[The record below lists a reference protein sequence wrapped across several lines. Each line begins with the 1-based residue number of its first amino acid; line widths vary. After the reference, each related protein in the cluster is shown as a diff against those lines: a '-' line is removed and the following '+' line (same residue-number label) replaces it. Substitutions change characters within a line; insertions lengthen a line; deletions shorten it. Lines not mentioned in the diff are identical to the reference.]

1 MSRAGEHKED
11 YHLKKIFEHQ
21 QRLQNDHHQTV
32 VVMYKCTKSGRMIV
46 SGGTNVQE
54 RLEYL
59 LENDSQLK
67 DAILDDEDAMNRCG
81 SSQNYISGQPQQALN
96 RVRAQS
102 KPSPKLP
109 FPVTYLDEKEACSYI
124 MQYIWDKYLASGGT
138 KKRLEWTEEF
148 KPDDWPDHIWL
159 FSLITKSFRRYT
171 QREMEALGF
180 GKKKGE
186 VLKDII
192 THLLQAEGLD
202 ANTHVDP
209 NMDKAKLAAKKRAR
223 GERNVP
229 LVSSSSTSS
238 SGSSLSSNASLS
250 QYFSN
255 PPSLPSNN
263 QSRFRANLQRFMM
276 ANQPASSVPSS
287 STLPVVTTQSS
298 QSSNLTL
305 LSSHTPPP
313 LPSQPSSAAPSPTPT
328 PAPPPPLFSASSQ
341 ASTLPPPVLPSGQT
355 LPPPPPPSSSTATL
369 PPAPPSSNPLPF
381 IGHSPTRPR
390 LSPPT
395 VYKRTRSKNSISA
408 SQFRSLLDQKT
419 TKSKKKRRN

>member
-109 FPVTYLDEKEACSYI
+109 FPVTYLDEKEACIYI

-263 QSRFRANLQRFMM
+263 QSRIRANLQRFVM
-276 ANQPASSVPSS
+276 ANQPASGVASS
-287 STLPVVTTQSS
+287 SGPTQ
-298 QSSNLTL
+298 L
-305 LSSHTPPP
+305 PPP
-313 LPSQPSSAAPSPTPT
+313 PAPPSTTPSATQ
-328 PAPPPPLFSASSQ
+328 PPPPLFTSHSQ
-341 ASTLPPPVLPSGQT
+341 TQT
-355 LPPPPPPSSSTATL
+355 LPPPLQRFGQTPPFPPPSPPPPSTTPSRTATPPTPPPPL
-369 PPAPPSSNPLPF
+369 PPPSTIPSRALHVQRQNYRGP
-381 IGHSPTRPR
+381 
-390 LSPPT
+390 
-395 VYKRTRSKNSISA
+395 V
-408 SQFRSLLDQKT
+408 SLL
-419 TKSKKKRRN
+419 